1 MSKNSIKYSISD
13 LAKLSGIKPHTL
25 RIWEQRYGILKPKRT
40 DTKIRFYTDEDVKHV
55 MNISLLNR
63 NGIKISKIAELC
75 SSEISGR
82 VCEIENVCCTHQMT
96 MDQLI
101 KCMVTFDELLF
112 EKILNAA
119 IIQHGFKTVM
129 LDIVYPFLEKIGILW
144 VTGSVTPAQEHFI
157 CNLIRQKLIVAIDGQ
172 VTNVTNRSKRILMF
186 LPQYEMHELSLLFFA
201 FLFKTRNH
209 QIIYLGANLP
219 FKDVQSVI
227 DAYKPN
233 YVFTVLTACMHIKQ
247 TVEVLNK
254 VSEANKNITFAIGGV
269 QAFHLAKS
277 KQKNIHC
284 FSSLK
289 EILHFQ
295 P

>member
-1 MSKNSIKYSISD
+1 MSKSQVKYSISD
-13 LAKLSGIKPHTL
+13 IAKLSGIKPHTL
-25 RIWEQRYGILKPKRT
+25 RVWEQRYGILKPKRS
-40 DTKIRFYTDEDVKHV
+40 DSKIRFYTDEEVKLM
-55 MNISLLNR
+55 MNVSLLNR

-75 SSEISGR
+75 KDEIQSR
-82 VCEIENVCCTHQMT
+82 VCEMENVCCTYQMT

-144 VTGSVTPAQEHFI
+144 MTGSVTPAQEHFI
-157 CNLIRQKLIVAIDGQ
+157 SNLIRQKIIVAIDGQ
-172 VTNVTNRSKRILMF
+172 VVNITSQSKKVMLF
-186 LPQYEMHELSLLFFA
+186 LPQHEMHELSLLFFA
-201 FLFKTRNH
+201 YLLKTQHH

-219 FKDVQSVI
+219 YKDIQPVV
-227 DAYKPN
+227 DAYEPD
-233 YVFTVLTACMHIKQ
+233 YLFTVLTGSVHIKQ
-247 TVEVLNK
+247 TAEVLTGI
-254 VSEANKNITFAIGGV
+254 AKNNNPIKLMVAGC
-269 QAFHLAKS
+269 QAFQMS
-277 KQKNIHC
+277 KTKLNNVHC

-289 EILHFQ
+289 EVLKFN